1 MGSPPHEGRAGNR
14 TRSPPSA
21 RPPGAPRSQLQRQP
35 IGLRQLGLRH
45 ARRPSVL
52 RVSPDRAPRGRVRV
66 PFPRRADRHAG
77 HRHGPE
83 REPVPRP
90 CRPNCGGVVLPL
102 LGFQSHR
109 QGVRSCRRPCDVRAH
124 LERERDR
131 AALAPGVRH
140 GLPRVLEDG
149 PDPPRA
155 CRRRAP
161 GRVSSRLRTVRGRR
175 TDFQPRLGMGFRR
188 SGSGPRPRTPT
199 HAEAAEG
206 VAMIEALGL
215 TRAYDGLRAVDD
227 LTLEVPK
234 GSVFGFLGRNGA
246 GKTTTVKMLS
256 TVLYPTAG
264 TAAVAGFDIRNEA
277 LKVRS
282 IIGVIGEGTE
292 LARPFWTPMEYLR
305 FFSRLQSGSTGA
317 LGEELKEWLARLDLA
332 DHANRPIGGFSA
344 GMRKRLELC
353 RVFLR
358 HPEVLLLDEPTK
370 ELDIPGKRE
379 IWELLRDLATKEKVT

>member
-1 MGSPPHEGRAGNR
+1 
-14 TRSPPSA
+14 
-21 RPPGAPRSQLQRQP
+21 
-35 IGLRQLGLRH
+35 
-45 ARRPSVL
+45 
-52 RVSPDRAPRGRVRV
+52 
-66 PFPRRADRHAG
+66 
-77 HRHGPE
+77 
-83 REPVPRP
+83 
-90 CRPNCGGVVLPL
+90 
-102 LGFQSHR
+102 
-109 QGVRSCRRPCDVRAH
+109 
-124 LERERDR
+124 
-131 AALAPGVRH
+131 
-140 GLPRVLEDG
+140 
-149 PDPPRA
+149 
-155 CRRRAP
+155 
-161 GRVSSRLRTVRGRR
+161 
-175 TDFQPRLGMGFRR
+175 
-188 SGSGPRPRTPT
+188 
-199 HAEAAEG
+199 
-206 VAMIEALGL
+206 MIEALGL

-256 TVLYPTAG
+256 TVLYPSAG
-264 TAAVAGFDIRNEA
+264 TAAVGGFDVRNEA

-379 IWELLRDLATKEKVT
+379 IWELLRDLATKEKVTLFLCSHDATEIEALCDRIAILRRGKLSFTGSKAEIPRSVFRIETGSPETVQKHLEEHLPIASSSAIRNRLYVALREGSSAEELTSFLKSAGTSIGGVSEVDAFDERVLAFL

>member
-1 MGSPPHEGRAGNR
+1 
-14 TRSPPSA
+14 
-21 RPPGAPRSQLQRQP
+21 
-35 IGLRQLGLRH
+35 
-45 ARRPSVL
+45 
-52 RVSPDRAPRGRVRV
+52 
-66 PFPRRADRHAG
+66 
-77 HRHGPE
+77 
-83 REPVPRP
+83 
-90 CRPNCGGVVLPL
+90 
-102 LGFQSHR
+102 
-109 QGVRSCRRPCDVRAH
+109 
-124 LERERDR
+124 
-131 AALAPGVRH
+131 
-140 GLPRVLEDG
+140 
-149 PDPPRA
+149 
-155 CRRRAP
+155 
-161 GRVSSRLRTVRGRR
+161 
-175 TDFQPRLGMGFRR
+175 
-188 SGSGPRPRTPT
+188 
-199 HAEAAEG
+199 
-206 VAMIEALGL
+206 MIEALGL

-332 DHANRPIGGFSA
+332 DHANRPIGGFSS

-379 IWELLRDLATKEKVT
+379 IWELLRDLATKEKVTLFLCSHDATEIEALCDRIAILRRGKLSFTGSKAEIPRSVFRIETGSPETVQKHLEEHLPIASSSAIRNRLYVALREGSSAEELASFLKSEGTSIGGVSEVDAFDERVLAFL

>member
-1 MGSPPHEGRAGNR
+1 
-14 TRSPPSA
+14 
-21 RPPGAPRSQLQRQP
+21 
-35 IGLRQLGLRH
+35 
-45 ARRPSVL
+45 
-52 RVSPDRAPRGRVRV
+52 
-66 PFPRRADRHAG
+66 
-77 HRHGPE
+77 
-83 REPVPRP
+83 
-90 CRPNCGGVVLPL
+90 
-102 LGFQSHR
+102 
-109 QGVRSCRRPCDVRAH
+109 
-124 LERERDR
+124 
-131 AALAPGVRH
+131 
-140 GLPRVLEDG
+140 
-149 PDPPRA
+149 
-155 CRRRAP
+155 
-161 GRVSSRLRTVRGRR
+161 
-175 TDFQPRLGMGFRR
+175 
-188 SGSGPRPRTPT
+188 
-199 HAEAAEG
+199 
-206 VAMIEALGL
+206 MIEALGL

-379 IWELLRDLATKEKVT
+379 IWELLRDLATKEKVTFSSAATTPRRSRPCATGLRSCAAASSPSPGRRPRSLAAYSGSRRDRRKRSKNTSRSIFRSPRPRQSAIGSTSPCGKVALRRSLHPSSNRRARRSEGCPRSMPSMRGSSRSCKFRDSGPLCNPR